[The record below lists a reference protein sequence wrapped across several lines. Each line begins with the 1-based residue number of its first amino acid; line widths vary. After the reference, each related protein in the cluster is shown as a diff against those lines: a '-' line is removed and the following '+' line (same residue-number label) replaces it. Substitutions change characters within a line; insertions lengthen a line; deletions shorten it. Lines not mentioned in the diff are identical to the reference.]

1 MFNPKTETAKSYKR
15 LSDKDESSQDEE
27 SLLSSSETHRR
38 DLEVVEVPTW
48 RTPRWLK
55 FCLVASCL
63 FNAVQTAFYFR
74 ILSHEET
81 VADNARSHHADSPL
95 PTGLLYCEFYHPF
108 LKPVCILQPG
118 LTKIQKHPPSTS

>member
-1 MFNPKTETAKSYKR
+1 MFNPKAKTAKSYKR

-27 SLLSSSETHRR
+27 SFLSSSETHRQ
-38 DLEVVEVPTW
+38 DVEVVEVPTW
-48 RTPRWLK
+48 RTSRWLK

-63 FNAVQTAFYFR
+63 FNAVQTGFYFR

-81 VADNARSHHADSPL
+81 VADDVRNRLADLPL

-108 LKPVCILQPG
+108 
-118 LTKIQKHPPSTS
+118 